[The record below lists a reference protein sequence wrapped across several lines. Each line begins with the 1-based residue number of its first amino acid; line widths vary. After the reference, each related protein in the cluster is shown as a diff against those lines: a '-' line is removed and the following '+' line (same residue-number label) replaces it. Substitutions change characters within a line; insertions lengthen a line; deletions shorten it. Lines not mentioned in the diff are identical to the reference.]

1 MRDKLNDN
9 PKAQV
14 AVVAVLLVAAAIFV
28 TSSMGGGGEESE
40 STTTSAESTTTSAE
54 VATPEGSAAVTAT
67 VTTTGIPV
75 EGASASIAEVPQVP
89 APPLPQALKRAFAK
103 NRTVVLLIAK
113 KGGVDDGLATVAAI
127 SGLASMKGV
136 SMFVVP
142 VDRVARYAAITQG
155 VELNRVPALVVLR
168 PKKLDNGS
176 PTASVSYG
184 YQSPQSVVQA
194 VVDARYRG
202 QTLDYHP

>member
-9 PKAQV
+9 PKAQI

-40 STTTSAESTTTSAE
+40 STTTSAE
-54 VATPEGSAAVTAT
+54 VATPEGSAA

-75 EGASASIAEVPQVP
+75 EGASASIAEVPKVP
-89 APPLPQALKRAFAK
+89 APPLPQALKRAFAA

-136 SMFVVP
+136 STFVVP

-168 PKKLDNGS
+168 PKQLDNGS

>member
-1 MRDKLNDN
+1 MRQKLNEN

-14 AVVAVLLVAAAIFV
+14 AIVAALLVAAAIFV
-28 TSSMGGGGEESE
+28 LSMGGGEESE
-40 STTTSAESTTTSAE
+40 STTTTTSAE
-54 VATPEGSAAVTAT
+54 VTTPEGSAAITAT
-67 VTTTGIPV
+67 VTSTGIPV
-75 EGASASIAEVPQVP
+75 EGATGSIAE
-89 APPLPQALKRAFAK
+89 APKLPPRPLPRPLERAFAA

-113 KGGVDDGLATVAAI
+113 KGGVEDGLATVAAV

-136 SMFVVP
+136 STFVVP
-142 VDRVARYAAITQG
+142 VDRVARYAPITQG

-168 PKKLDNGS
+168 PKRLDDGS

-202 QTLDYHP
+202 HTLDYHP

>member
-1 MRDKLNDN
+1 MRQKLNEN

-28 TSSMGGGGEESE
+28 LSSMGGGEESE
-40 STTTSAESTTTSAE
+40 STTATTSAE
-54 VATPEGSAAVTAT
+54 VTTPEGSAAITAT

-75 EGASASIAEVPQVP
+75 EGATGSIAEAPQLP
-89 APPLPQALKRAFAK
+89 ARPLPRPLERAFAA

-113 KGGVDDGLATVAAI
+113 KGGIEDGQATVAAV
-127 SGLASMKGV
+127 SGLAGMNGV
-136 SMFVVP
+136 STFLVP
-142 VDRVARYAAITQG
+142 VGRVARYAAITQG

-168 PKKLDNGS
+168 PKQLDDGS
-176 PTASVSYG
+176 TTASVSYG
-184 YQSPQSVVQA
+184 YQSAQSVVQA

>member
-1 MRDKLNDN
+1 MRQKLNEN

-14 AVVAVLLVAAAIFV
+14 AVVALLLVAAAIFLI
-28 TSSMGGGGEESE
+28 SSMGGGGEEGE
-40 STTTSAESTTTSAE
+40 SATTTTSAE
-54 VATPEGSAAVTAT
+54 VATPEGSAAITTT

-75 EGASASIAEVPQVP
+75 EGVASSIADAPKVP
-89 APPLPQALKRAFAK
+89 APPLPRPLERAFAA

-113 KGGVDDGLATVAAI
+113 KGGVEDGLATVAAV
-127 SGLASMKGV
+127 SGLAGMRGV
-136 SMFVVP
+136 STFVVP

-168 PKKLDNGS
+168 PKQLDDGS
-176 PTASVSYG
+176 SAASVSYG

-202 QTLDYHP
+202 RTLDYHP

>member
-1 MRDKLNDN
+1 MRQKLNEN

-14 AVVAVLLVAAAIFV
+14 AVVAVLLVAAAVFV
-28 TSSMGGGGEESE
+28 LSSMGGGEESE
-40 STTTSAESTTTSAE
+40 STTTTTSAE
-54 VATPEGSAAVTAT
+54 VTTPEGSAAVTAT

-75 EGASASIAEVPQVP
+75 EAAAASIAEAPKVP
-89 APPLPQALKRAFAK
+89 APPLPRPLERAFAA
-103 NRTVVLLIAK
+103 NRTVVLLFAK
-113 KGGVDDGLATVAAI
+113 KGGVDDGLATVAAV
-127 SGLASMKGV
+127 SGLSGMHGV
-136 SMFVVP
+136 STFVVP

-168 PKKLDNGS
+168 PKQLDDGS

-202 QTLDYHP
+202 HTLDYHP

>member
-1 MRDKLNDN
+1 MRQKLNEN

-14 AVVAVLLVAAAIFV
+14 GVVAVLLVAAAIFV
-28 TSSMGGGGEESE
+28 ISSMGGGGEEGE
-40 STTTSAESTTTSAE
+40 STTTTTSAE
-54 VATPEGSAAVTAT
+54 VGTPEGSAAITAT

-75 EGASASIAEVPQVP
+75 EGVASSIADAPKVP
-89 APPLPQALKRAFAK
+89 APPLPRPLERAFAS

-113 KGGVDDGLATVAAI
+113 TGGVDDGLATVAAV
-127 SGLASMKGV
+127 SGLARMHGV
-136 SMFVVP
+136 STFVVP

-168 PKKLDNGS
+168 PKQLDNGS

-184 YQSPQSVVQA
+184 YQSPQSVLQA

-202 QTLDYHP
+202 HTLDYHP